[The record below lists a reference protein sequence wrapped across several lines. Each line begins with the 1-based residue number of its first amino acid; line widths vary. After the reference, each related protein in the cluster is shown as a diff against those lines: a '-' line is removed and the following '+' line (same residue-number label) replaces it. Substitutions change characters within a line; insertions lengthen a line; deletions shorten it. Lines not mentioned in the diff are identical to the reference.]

1 MFATCRLRAALALS
15 RRLSFKLLNGFEVGH
30 ACARDPNKLGETV
43 SLSVSILAV
52 FLIARS
58 DILMPDGHDTMDIV

>member
-1 MFATCRLRAALALS
+1 MLVP
-15 RRLSFKLLNGFEVGH
+15 EI
-30 ACARDPNKLGETV
+30 PKLGETV
-43 SLSVSILAV
+43 SLSTSILAV